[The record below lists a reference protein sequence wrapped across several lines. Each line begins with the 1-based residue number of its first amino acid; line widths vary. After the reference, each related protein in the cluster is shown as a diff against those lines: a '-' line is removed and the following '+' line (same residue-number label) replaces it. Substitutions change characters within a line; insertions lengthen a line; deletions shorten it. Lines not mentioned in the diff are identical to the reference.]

1 MINIAIVT
9 QNGKNRAEKA
19 IPNTAG
25 MYKRFCNMP
34 IL

>member
-1 MINIAIVT
+1 MTNAAMVT
-9 QNGKNRAEKA
+9 QNGKNKAEKA
-19 IPNTAG
+19 IYNTAG